1 MYKHYNKGLLY
12 LISFNVL
19 SRVLNIDSGIKTK
32 QNKYLLLG
40 LGDEILDTLFFITL
54 DKIILLQMHFF
65 LYNLHLILENQILY
79 CMIKKYIVTAKLFI
93 LNYIASIKYHMSI
106 Y

>member
-40 LGDEILDTLFFITL
+40 LGDEILDTLFSITL

-65 LYNLHLILENQILY
+65 F
-79 CMIKKYIVTAKLFI
+79 YIT
-93 LNYIASIKYHMSI
+93 YI
-106 Y
+106 

>member
-1 MYKHYNKGLLY
+1 MYKHYNKGLLF

-19 SRVLNIDSGIKTK
+19 SGVLNIDSGIKTK

-40 LGDEILDTLFFITL
+40 LGDEILDTLFSITL

-65 LYNLHLILENQILY
+65 
-79 CMIKKYIVTAKLFI
+79 YIT
-93 LNYIASIKYHMSI
+93 YI
-106 Y
+106 